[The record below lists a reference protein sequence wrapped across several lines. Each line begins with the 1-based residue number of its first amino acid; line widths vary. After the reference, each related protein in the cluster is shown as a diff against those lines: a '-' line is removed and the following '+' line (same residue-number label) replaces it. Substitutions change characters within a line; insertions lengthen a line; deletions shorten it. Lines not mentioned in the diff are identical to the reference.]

1 MSTAGLFVLFA
12 LTIGVLTF
20 IAWPLMTRTDSPGT
34 IEAGPPDGVIDSV
47 SRLQRDYDATLITL
61 RDLDFDFQTGKLT
74 TADYGPQREMLVARG
89 ADLLRQ
95 IDALD
100 MQSVE
105 AVIEST
111 VAEERIA
118 QARQTPQSARKRIEA
133 ALATHDKP
141 AKTPAKVSNGVANSG
156 QRRQR

>member
-20 IAWPLMTRTDSPGT
+20 IAWPLMTRADRPDSV
-34 IEAGPPDGVIDSV
+34 EVAPPDALIDSAA
-47 SRLQRDYDATLITL
+47 RLQRDYDATLITL

-74 TADYGPQREMLVARG
+74 TADYGPQREMLLALG

-95 IDALD
+95 IDTLN

-105 AVIEST
+105 AVIESA
-111 VAEERIA
+111 VAEERIT
-118 QARQTPQSARKRIEA
+118 QARQAPQSARKQIEA

-141 AKTPAKVSNGVANSG
+141 AK
-156 QRRQR
+156 